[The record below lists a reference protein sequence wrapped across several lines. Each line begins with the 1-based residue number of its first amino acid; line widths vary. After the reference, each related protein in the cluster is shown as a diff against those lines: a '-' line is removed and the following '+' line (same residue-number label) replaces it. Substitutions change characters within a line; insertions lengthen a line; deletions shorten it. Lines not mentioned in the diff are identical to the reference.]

1 MKWDIISC
9 GYALMYAYIH
19 IADIMHMTRPS
30 RVCDS
35 RQVAHVGVQEEHRIG
50 CVHCNALSQHT
61 QRPRAGRRA
70 RGGAALSHADVRR
83 RQIRIAKF
91 RLCGSNEVGIDRVA
105 RSFSRMTKL

>member
-1 MKWDIISC
+1 MRATVKWDIISC

-50 CVHCNALSQHT
+50 CTSTATLSHST
-61 QRPRAGRRA
+61 RSGHERAAG
-70 RGGAALSHADVRR
+70 RGGALLSAMLMCADVR
-83 RQIRIAKF
+83 
-91 RLCGSNEVGIDRVA
+91 
-105 RSFSRMTKL
+105 

>member
-1 MKWDIISC
+1 MRATVKWDIISC

-50 CVHCNALSQHT
+50 CVHCNALSQQHAAAT
-61 QRPRAGRRA
+61 SGPPGGG
-70 RGGAALSHADVRR
+70 RGGALLSAMLMCADVR
-83 RQIRIAKF
+83 
-91 RLCGSNEVGIDRVA
+91 
-105 RSFSRMTKL
+105 